1 MKFLNTV
8 YHNDGKIAI
17 DTKNPPENSGGFE
30 SQQLFAFLDSSLWCY
45 HQKRENYNSKD
56 IGSKFVV
63 NAFLRGLIVT
73 FFADN

>member
-17 DTKNPPENSGGFE
+17 DTKNPPEFSGGFE

-45 HQKRENYNSKD
+45 AQKGEIVY
-56 IGSKFVV
+56 
-63 NAFLRGLIVT
+63 LICISHKAIYPKSSVQ
-73 FFADN
+73 